1 MIMQITSR
9 TILLQIFVG
18 ILSMCS
24 CNAQERIGDAASSVK
39 TQGQIVIDKSGQ
51 TFVNNHRIVI
61 GLDGEAATYKQM
73 GTIFLGKSKQK
84 APLLECSAV
93 LIGRLNNDEV
103 DTVANVSNVTFINRD
118 TIEIHSKGLV
128 EKYAHLVRD
137 AQHPD
142 HPYQNMRML
151 AMSSEGEGNMMV
163 NEGVID
169 IYLDHDPTTGINVYG
184 IGMIGKHCNT
194 FINRGKIRFHGMGSP
209 KSRVRGMASMS
220 DNVMFV
226 NDGSIIIDV
235 KMTDDARMITS
246 GGDYNDIIN
255 NGTMEGRS
263 SGTMIGMTRY
273 GDSHITNNGAIALTV
288 ETMPTGYQ
296 STLSSTDKFACGL
309 FEFLNAKRKHI
320 APVNNKGGIVINLND
335 NTDDQWKAYG
345 LCVNML
351 IPCEADFTVNN
362 VGTITLTNRNT
373 ANNYS
378 MAEVGT
384 INRTANKANIR
395 INVGKWHT
403 SLRDFTGKNG
413 LFHGSHVTMDFSKA
427 EFVFEKQPGYTY
439 GKQLSVSPETLL
451 YCADG
456 ETPTNQYIGYD
467 NMKIV
472 GKDGNIQVDWDKN
485 SKKVS
490 LKKGN

>member
-1 MIMQITSR
+1 M
-9 TILLQIFVG
+9 LVG
-18 ILSMCS
+18 ILSLCS
-24 CNAQERIGDAASSVK
+24 CNAQEHGGSAVSSAK
-39 TQGQIVIDKSGQ
+39 THGQIVIGKSGQ
-51 TFVNNHRIVI
+51 TFVNNKRIVI

-84 APLLECSAV
+84 APLLECGAI
-93 LIGRLNNDEV
+93 LIGKLNNGEV
-103 DTVANVSNVTFINRD
+103 DTVANVSNVTIINRD

-169 IYLDHDPTTGINVYG
+169 IYLDHDPTVGINVYG
-184 IGMIGKHCNT
+184 IGMIGKGCNT
-194 FINRGKIRFHGMGSP
+194 FINRGKIRFHGLGSP

-288 ETMPTGYQ
+288 EKMPAGYQ
-296 STLSSTDKFACGL
+296 SALSSTDKFACGL

-335 NTDDQWKAYG
+335 NTDDQWRAYG

-351 IPCEADFTVNN
+351 IPCEADFTINN
-362 VGTITLTNRNT
+362 LGNITLTNRST
-373 ANNYS
+373 ANNHC

-384 INRTANKANIR
+384 INRTVNQANIR

-403 SLRDFTGKNG
+403 TLRDFTGKNG
-413 LFHGSHVTMDFSKA
+413 LFHGSHVTMDFSKT
-427 EFVFEKQPGYTY
+427 ELTFEKPVGYVPGTP
-439 GKQLSVSPETLL
+439 LSVSPETLL
-451 YCADG
+451 FNANG
-456 ETPTNQYIGYD
+456 EKTTNEYIGYD
-467 NMKIV
+467 QIKIATEE
-472 GKDGNIQVDWDKN
+472 NNLQVDWDK
-485 SKKVS
+485 SGKK
-490 LKKGN
+490 LALTNKK